1 MSRLSE
7 ADILDIIKSNRRYI
21 EKNDW
26 DGFLSSLRIDQR
38 SAVATFILERTTVP
52 LLSRLKTIPSY
63 MFMDAEING
72 ITIPGN
78 IKSIGECAF
87 KGSKIETVQMEDG
100 VEFLG
105 KECFANCYDLRA
117 IDLADTITDIP
128 RRCFSG
134 DVSLEK
140 VFLPDGVR
148 TIGSEAF
155 LNCEGVAITANF
167 RDKDKIR
174 AKKADYEFLKQHL
187 KFTH

>member
-1 MSRLSE
+1 MNRLSE

-26 DGFLSSLRIDQR
+26 DGFFSSLQIGQR

-87 KGSKIETVQMEDG
+87 KGSKVETVQMEDG

-105 KECFANCYDLRA
+105 SVLQIAM
-117 IDLADTITDIP
+117 I
-128 RRCFSG
+128 
-134 DVSLEK
+134 
-140 VFLPDGVR
+140 
-148 TIGSEAF
+148 
-155 LNCEGVAITANF
+155 
-167 RDKDKIR
+167 
-174 AKKADYEFLKQHL
+174 
-187 KFTH
+187 